1 MFNRLILNKHNMKT
15 IVNSTILFFL
25 IVSKVSLLH
34 AQSNAIRQELSAG
47 GNFIFV
53 AVPKINEHLKNQNF
67 PAIGTQL
74 GGTHLNYSVCVKK
87 YMFAA
92 NFLWSISD
100 NVSNGYKN
108 KSTFNSFGFSA
119 YYPVLNASN
128 NKLYIGLSAQAS
140 VFQTV
145 IVQNQIQD
153 IRNLNLDRVM
163 FYNNN
168 WSFGGKLLYNM
179 FGNSKFPLMFELAY
193 FLGFNNEWK
202 IDNPSISS
210 IPISENFNRFAFS
223 IDIPII
229 RSK

>member
-67 PAIGTQL
+67 PAI
-74 GGTHLNYSVCVKK
+74 
-87 YMFAA
+87 
-92 NFLWSISD
+92 
-100 NVSNGYKN
+100 
-108 KSTFNSFGFSA
+108 FSA

-210 IPISENFNRFAFS
+210 
-223 IDIPII
+223 
-229 RSK
+229 